1 MNFPRMRTPSTA
13 PATVPRAPIRKMP
26 SIRPVSFQIFDRFTC
41 RSSSGIAIGT
51 AKPQTT
57 SSKIGAL
64 AGMIFRFV
72 SSSAQIRA
80 MMAPLILLAH
90 A

>member
-1 MNFPRMRTPSTA
+1 MISSVITGVCWTRS
-13 PATVPRAPIRKMP
+13 ATSAGLDGIRLIKQKQTNEMA
-26 SIRPVSFQIFDRFTC
+26 
-41 RSSSGIAIGT
+41 SSSGIAIGT

-72 SSSAQIRA
+72 SSSAQIKA